1 MQLRI
6 ARRTRAGRRSRR
18 VLLVG
23 LPPLTLNA
31 LEPAFRKV
39 ADVRSV
45 PFPGASFDRAA
56 EEFDAD
62 LVVVDVTYLDA
73 ARVRPLIDRRFLRTR
88 PVIVYLSGGG
98 EAWLYDV
105 HTPHGRRL
113 ADASVSGLVALVAS
127 GSPLRLVAEQ

>member
-1 MQLRI
+1 M
-6 ARRTRAGRRSRR
+6 
-18 VLLVG
+18 LLVG

-39 ADVRSV
+39 AEVRSV
-45 PFPGASFDRAA
+45 PFPGAAFDRAA

-73 ARVRPLIDRRFLRTR
+73 ARVRPLIARRFLRIQ
-88 PVIVYLSGGG
+88 PAIVYLSGGG
-98 EAWLYDV
+98 QAWLYDV
-105 HTPHGRRL
+105 RTPHGRQL
-113 ADASVSGLVALVAS
+113 DDPSVSGLVALAS

>member
-6 ARRTRAGRRSRR
+6 ARRNRAGRRPRR

-31 LEPAFRKV
+31 LEPAFHKV
-39 ADVRSV
+39 AEVRSV

-88 PVIVYLSGGG
+88 PAIVYLSGGG
-98 EAWLYDV
+98 EACLYDV

-113 ADASVSGLVALVAS
+113 ADASVSGLVALAS

>member
-6 ARRTRAGRRSRR
+6 ARRNRAGRRPRR

-39 ADVRSV
+39 AEVRSV

-56 EEFDAD
+56 EGFDAD

-88 PVIVYLSGGG
+88 PAIVYLSGGG

-113 ADASVSGLVALVAS
+113 ADASVSGLVALTT

>member
-6 ARRTRAGRRSRR
+6 ARRKRIGRRPHR

-73 ARVRPLIDRRFLRTR
+73 ARVRPLIARRLLQTQ
-88 PVIVYLSGGG
+88 PAIVYLSGGG
-98 EAWLYDV
+98 DAWLYDV
-105 HTPHGRRL
+105 RTPHGRQL
-113 ADASVSGLVALVAS
+113 DDPSVSGLVALTS
-127 GSPLRLVAEQ
+127 GSPLGLVAEQ

>member
-1 MQLRI
+1 M
-6 ARRTRAGRRSRR
+6 
-18 VLLVG
+18 LLVG

-39 ADVRSV
+39 AEVRSV

-88 PVIVYLSGGG
+88 PAIVYLSGGG
-98 EAWLYDV
+98 QAWLYDV
-105 HTPHGRRL
+105 QTPHGRRL
-113 ADASVSGLVALVAS
+113 DDPSVSGLVALAS

>member
-6 ARRTRAGRRSRR
+6 ARRNRAGQRPRR

-39 ADVRSV
+39 AEVRSV

-73 ARVRPLIDRRFLRTR
+73 ARVRPLIARRFLRTR
-88 PVIVYLSGGG
+88 PAIVYLSGGG
-98 EAWLYDV
+98 DAWLHDAR
-105 HTPHGRRL
+105 TPHGRL
-113 ADASVSGLVALVAS
+113 LDDPSVSGLVALAS
-127 GSPLRLVAEQ
+127 GSTLTLVAER

>member
-6 ARRTRAGRRSRR
+6 ARRNRAGRRPRR

-39 ADVRSV
+39 AEVRSV

-88 PVIVYLSGGG
+88 PAIVYLSGGG
-98 EAWLYDV
+98 HARLYDV
-105 HTPHGRRL
+105 QNPHGRQL
-113 ADASVSGLVALVAS
+113 DDPSVSDLVALAS

>member
-6 ARRTRAGRRSRR
+6 ARRNRAGRRPRR

-31 LEPAFRKV
+31 LEPAFHKV
-39 ADVRSV
+39 AEVRSV

-88 PVIVYLSGGG
+88 PAIVYLSGGG
-98 EAWLYDV
+98 QAWLYDV
-105 HTPHGRRL
+105 QTPHGRQL
-113 ADASVSGLVALVAS
+113 DDPSVSGLVALAS

>member
-1 MQLRI
+1 M
-6 ARRTRAGRRSRR
+6 
-18 VLLVG
+18 LLVG

-39 ADVRSV
+39 AEVRSV

-88 PVIVYLSGGG
+88 PAIVYLSGGG
-98 EAWLYDV
+98 NAWLHDV
-105 HTPHGRRL
+105 HNPHGRQL
-113 ADASVSGLVALVAS
+113 DSPSVADLVALAS

>member
-6 ARRTRAGRRSRR
+6 ARRTRAGRRPHR

-45 PFPGASFDRAA
+45 PFPGAPFDRAA

-73 ARVRPLIDRRFLRTR
+73 ARVRPLIARRFLRTR
-88 PVIVYLSGGG
+88 PAIVYLSGGG
-98 EAWLYDV
+98 EAWLYDL
-105 HTPHGRRL
+105 HRPYGQRL
-113 ADASVSGLVALVAS
+113 ADASVSGLVALTS

>member
-1 MQLRI
+1 M
-6 ARRTRAGRRSRR
+6 
-18 VLLVG
+18 LLVG

-39 ADVRSV
+39 AEVRSV

-88 PVIVYLSGGG
+88 PAIVYLSGGG
-98 EAWLYDV
+98 QAWLYDV
-105 HTPHGRRL
+105 RTPHGRQL
-113 ADASVSGLVALVAS
+113 DDPSVSGLVALAS

>member
-6 ARRTRAGRRSRR
+6 ARRTRAGRKPCR

-73 ARVRPLIDRRFLRTR
+73 ARVRPLIDRRFFRTR
-88 PVIVYLSGGG
+88 PAIVYLSGGG

-113 ADASVSGLVALVAS
+113 ADPSVSGLVALTS